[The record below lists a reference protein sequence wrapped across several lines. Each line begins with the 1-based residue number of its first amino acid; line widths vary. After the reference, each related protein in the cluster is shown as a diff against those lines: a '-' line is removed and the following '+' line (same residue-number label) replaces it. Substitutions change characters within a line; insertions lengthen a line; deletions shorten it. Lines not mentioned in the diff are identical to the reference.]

1 VTSEGDDPAAEI
13 TVSGEAGVPSAL
25 GLEQHAHARQK
36 AGVISMT
43 TVTTGWTA
51 PLAADG

>member
-25 GLEQHAHARQK
+25 GVEQHAWQK

-51 PLAADG
+51 PLGADGQ